1 MEKKTSGNCLIE
13 YSNNIQRIFNRKK
26 KLTCSQ
32 IKKITHRLGIE
43 YLYQFNPL
51 NNHFSRVY
59 CKKDEILLKQ
69 NVIVIYFVLSNIG
82 LLVSLN
88 QFISDENIFPET
100 MLESI
105 YQIKYYCTISKRVLD
120 GSKIIVTA
128 LPIESFQ
135 VPKDNDYINILKTIR
150 E

>member
-32 IKKITHRLGIE
+32 IKKITPRLGIE
-43 YLYQFNPL
+43 YVYQFNPL
-51 NNHFSRVY
+51 NNHFKKVY
-59 CKKDEILLKQ
+59 SKEEILLKQ

-135 VPKDNDYINILKTIR
+135 LPKDNDYVNILETFI

>member
-1 MEKKTSGNCLIE
+1 MEKKTSGNHLSLE

-32 IKKITHRLGIE
+32 IKKITPRLGME
-43 YLYQFNPL
+43 YVYQFNPL
-51 NNHFSRVY
+51 NNHFRKVY
-59 CKKDEILLKQ
+59 SKEEILLKQ
-69 NVIVIYFVLSNIG
+69 NIIVINFVLSNIV
-82 LLVSLN
+82 LLVSLD

-120 GSKIIVTA
+120 GSKIIVTT
-128 LPIESFQ
+128 LPIKSFQ
-135 VPKDNDYINILKTIR
+135 VPKDNDYINILKTFI